1 MTTFFSYL
9 GRLIVISL
17 GFSAAIFTALLMASL
32 PLWVQPDPA
41 ETVFLATALA
51 MSMLFIGA
59 HLGSSAALLAFV
71 VIAVSEYRGWRN
83 WLNYALAGAAI
94 TGGIMLVMTGGKDN
108 SDLALMTAAGL
119 AGGITYWLVAGRNAG
134 KLFERIVAER
144 GQ

>member
-1 MTTFFSYL
+1 
-9 GRLIVISL
+9 
-17 GFSAAIFTALLMASL
+17 MASL

-51 MSMLFIGA
+51 MSMLFIGT

-71 VIAVSEYRGWRN
+71 VIAIAEYRGWRN